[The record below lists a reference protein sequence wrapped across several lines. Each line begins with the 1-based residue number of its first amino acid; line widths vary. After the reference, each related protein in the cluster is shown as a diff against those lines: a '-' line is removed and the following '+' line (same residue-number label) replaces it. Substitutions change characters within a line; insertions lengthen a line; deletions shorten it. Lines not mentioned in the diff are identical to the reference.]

1 MAMTLARA
9 AEEFKAEEVRVLNVA
24 DLLYITDYFVIATTQ
39 TPRQTRAMADALN
52 AASKEVGFHKG
63 TVEGDWRSTWLLMD
77 FGTVVVYILT
87 AEAREF
93 YDLDTLWEDAP
104 EVEIQA
110 A

>member
-1 MAMTLARA
+1 
-9 AEEFKAEEVRVLNVA
+9 
-24 DLLYITDYFVIATTQ
+24 
-39 TPRQTRAMADALN
+39 
-52 AASKEVGFHKG
+52 
-63 TVEGDWRSTWLLMD
+63 VEGDWRSTWLLMD
-77 FGTVVVYILT
+77 FGTVVVHILT